1 VNSVGASTRDE
12 KGADDEGLAAPF
24 EDEGELVK
32 RRLEKL
38 DELRAR
44 GINPYALRYDRRE
57 TASEIQDRF
66 ASLADGE
73 ESGHT
78 ASLAGRIMA
87 LRRHGKA
94 CFADIEDRG
103 GRLQLMAS
111 VDSLGEPA
119 YHMFKELDIGDWIG
133 VEGEVFKSRRG
144 EITVRVSSCVLLSK
158 SLRPLPEKWHG
169 LKDVELRYRQRY
181 VDLIVNPVVRRNLMT
196 RVKTIAA
203 LRRFLD
209 ARDFVEVETP
219 MLQPVPGGATARPF
233 ITYHQALGQNLYMR
247 IAPELYLKRCIVGG
261 LEKVYEIN
269 RNFRNEGISYKH
281 NPEFTMLEFYWAY
294 VDYFDLA
301 DFLEEMLVEVVRE
314 VKGTLAFDYQGVP
327 LDLAPPWRRVTLM
340 QAVSEAV
347 KQEIGSHT
355 STGELRAL
363 AADHQVP
370 LEKGWGPG
378 KIATEL
384 FEKLVEP
391 NLWEPTL
398 VMDYPREVSPLARL
412 HRDDPQLTER
422 FELIAAGREI
432 ANAFSELIDPIDQR
446 ERFEEQARQRE
457 RGDEEAH
464 IVDYDYLRALEYG
477 MPPTGGLGLGVDR
490 LVMLLT
496 DSHSIREVILFPHL
510 RSET

>member
-1 VNSVGASTRDE
+1 VSEE
-12 KGADDEGLAAPF
+12 KGPAAFQDEG
-24 EDEGELVK
+24 DLVR

-38 DELRAR
+38 EDLKGR
-44 GINPYALRYDRRE
+44 GVEPYALKYPRTDS
-57 TASEIQDRF
+57 TTDIHDRF

-73 ESGHT
+73 ESGYT
-78 ASLAGRIMA
+78 AVVAGRLMA

-94 CFADIEDRG
+94 CFADLEDRD

-111 VDSLGEPA
+111 VDSLGSER
-119 YHMFKELDIGDWIG
+119 YEMFQELDIGDWMG
-133 VEGEVFKSRRG
+133 AEGTVFKSRRG
-144 EITVRVSSCVLLSK
+144 ELTVRVASFELLSK

-169 LKDVELRYRQRY
+169 LKDIELRYRQRY
-181 VDLIVNPVVRRNLMT
+181 LDLMVNPEVKKNLMV
-196 RVKTIAA
+196 RVKTIQQ

-209 ARDFVEVETP
+209 DRGFVEVETP
-219 MLQPVPGGATARPF
+219 MLQPIPGGATARPF
-233 ITYHQALGQNLYMR
+233 TTFHQALGENLYLR

-294 VDYFDLA
+294 VDYHDLA
-301 DFLEEMLVEVVRE
+301 DFLEEMLAEVVRA
-314 VKGTLAFDYQGVP
+314 VKGTLAFEYQGKH
-327 LDLAPPWRRVTLM
+327 LDLATPWRRVTLM

-347 KQEIGSHT
+347 DRTVGTETTES
-355 STGELRAL
+355 ELRDL
-363 AADHQVP
+363 AEAYEVP
-370 LEKGWGPG
+370 LEKGWGQG

-398 VMDYPREVSPLARL
+398 VMDYPREVSPLARA
-412 HRDDPQLTER
+412 HRDDPFLTER

-432 ANAFSELIDPIDQR
+432 ANAFSELIDPLDQR
-446 ERFEEQARQRE
+446 ERFMEQARQRE
-457 RGDEEAH
+457 KGDEEAH
-464 IVDYDYLRALEYG
+464 VVDYDYLRALEYG

-510 RSET
+510 RSETSPGE

>member
-1 VNSVGASTRDE
+1 LGDE
-12 KGADDEGLAAPF
+12 KIPPAFQDES
-24 EDEGELVK
+24 DLVK

-38 DELRAR
+38 EEWKEH
-44 GINPYALRYDRRE
+44 GVEPYALRYRSSDSTSGIRE
-57 TASEIQDRF
+57 RF
-66 ASLADGE
+66 ESLADGE
-73 ESGHT
+73 ESDYT

-94 CFADIEDRG
+94 TFADVMDSE
-103 GRLQLMAS
+103 GRIQLMAS
-111 VDSLGEPA
+111 QRALGDER
-119 YHMFKELDIGDWIG
+119 YDMFQELDIGDWVG
-133 VEGEVFKSRRG
+133 VEGVVFKSRRG
-144 EITVRVSSCVLLSK
+144 ELTVRIADFELLSK

-181 VDLIVNPVVRRNLMT
+181 LDLLVNPEVKENLIT
-196 RVKTIAA
+196 RVKTIAE

-209 ARDFVEVETP
+209 ERGFVEVETP
-219 MLQPVPGGATARPF
+219 MLQPIPGGATARPF
-233 ITYHQALGQNLYMR
+233 TTFHQALGSDLYLR

-261 LEKVYEIN
+261 LDKVYEIN

-294 VDYFDLA
+294 VDYLDLA
-301 DFLEEMLVEVVRE
+301 AFLEEMLVSVVKA
-314 VKGTLAFDYQGVP
+314 VKGSLSFNYQGMG
-327 LDLAPPWRRVTLM
+327 LDLTPPWRRVTM
-340 QAVSEAV
+340 MEAV
-347 KQEIGSHT
+347 AEAVGRPVGT
-355 STGELRAL
+355 DTPEGELRAL
-363 AADHQVP
+363 AEEREIP
-370 LEKGWGPG
+370 IEKGWGPG
-378 KIATEL
+378 KITTEL

-398 VMDYPREVSPLARL
+398 VMDYPREVSPLART
-412 HRDDPQLTER
+412 HRDDPLLTER
-422 FELIAAGREI
+422 FELIAAGREL
-432 ANAFSELIDPIDQR
+432 ANAFSELINPLEQR

-464 IVDYDYLRALEYG
+464 VVDYDFLRALEYG

-510 RSET
+510 RPET

>member
-1 VNSVGASTRDE
+1 MGDNKIPPAFQ
-12 KGADDEGLAAPF
+12 DDG
-24 EDEGELVK
+24 DLVW

-38 DELRAR
+38 EDWKKK
-44 GINPYALRYDRRE
+44 GIEPYALRYPHRDTTSAIR
-57 TASEIQDRF
+57 DRF
-66 ASLADGE
+66 ESLKDGE
-73 ESGHT
+73 ESDYT
-78 ASLAGRIMA
+78 ASLAGRLMA

-94 CFADIEDRG
+94 CFADIEDRE
-103 GRLQLMAS
+103 GRIQLLAS
-111 VDSLGEPA
+111 LDSLGQES
-119 YHMFKELDIGDWIG
+119 YDMFLELDIGDWVG
-133 VEGEVFKSRRG
+133 VESVVFKSRRG
-144 EITVRVSSCVLLSK
+144 ELTLRVTSFELLSK

-181 VDLIVNPVVRRNLMT
+181 LDLMVNPEVRENLLV
-196 RVKTIAA
+196 RVKTIKE

-209 ARDFVEVETP
+209 ERGFMEVETP
-219 MLQPVPGGATARPF
+219 MLQPIPGGATARPF
-233 ITYHQALGQNLYMR
+233 TTFHQALGENLFLR
-247 IAPELYLKRCIVGG
+247 IAPELYLKRSIVGG

-294 VDYFDLA
+294 VDYLDLA
-301 DFLEEMLVEVVRE
+301 DFLEEMLAEVVE
-314 VKGTLAFDYQGVP
+314 AVKGSLRFPYQGMA
-327 LDLAPPWRRVTLM
+327 LDLTPPWRRVTFM
-340 QAVSEAV
+340 EAV
-347 KQEIGSHT
+347 GEAVGKTVGTET
-355 STGELRAL
+355 PEEELRLL
-363 AADHQVP
+363 AGEREIP
-370 LEKGWGPG
+370 LEKGWGAG

-398 VMDYPREVSPLARL
+398 VMDYPREVSPLARA
-412 HRDDPQLTER
+412 HRDDPLLTER
-422 FELIAAGREI
+422 FELIVAGREI
-432 ANAFSELIDPIDQR
+432 ANAFSELIDPLDQR
-446 ERFEEQARQRE
+446 ERFEDQARQRE

-464 IVDYDYLRALEYG
+464 VIDYDFLRALEYG